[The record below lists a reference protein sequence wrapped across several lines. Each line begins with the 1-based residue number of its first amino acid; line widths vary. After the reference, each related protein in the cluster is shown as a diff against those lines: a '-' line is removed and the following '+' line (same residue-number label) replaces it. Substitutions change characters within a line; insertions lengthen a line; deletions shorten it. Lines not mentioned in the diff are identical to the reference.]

1 MTSVGSAGLEA
12 VARRPG
18 LLAVVDQHAA
28 AVRDSLFGDLRPL
41 TAVTLAGYAE
51 GVRDAAVERGWRPP
65 PHPVDW
71 SAADWVLTRLL
82 AVCDLARAVPTHA

>member
-51 GVRDAAVERGWRPP
+51 GERDAAVERGWRPP